1 MGGLKAECT
10 QVARQDCSLLSSL
23 SLSPGFSTLT
33 FVCLAY
39 SAVGSLEGA
48 SVGFTCLLEM
58 GSHSVTGT
66 RCVDQAH
73 LELTE
78 IYLPVPPRTGINPAV
93 L

>member
-1 MGGLKAECT
+1 MHSGSTAG
-10 QVARQDCSLLSSL
+10 LLSPFVPQSKPRL
-23 SLSPGFSTLT
+23 LYSPVT

-73 LELTE
+73 LKLTE